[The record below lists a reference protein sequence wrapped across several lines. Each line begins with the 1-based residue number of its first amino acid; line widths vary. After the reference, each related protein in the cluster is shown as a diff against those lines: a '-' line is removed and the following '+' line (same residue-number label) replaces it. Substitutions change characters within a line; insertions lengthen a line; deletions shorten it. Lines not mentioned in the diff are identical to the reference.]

1 MTIGYVNRRVLPGL
15 SLAVDGLFVAAGC
28 AGGPAS
34 PSADQTAGAPSSSG
48 ATVSASPSSAAPVGA
63 ASPPL
68 KPAQGAC
75 TLLTDDELKG
85 LMGVQVM
92 RKLSMYG
99 DSRCMWS
106 GSPASVTVASIPADI
121 VVETFPNLIRQ
132 YETSARF
139 KGDPRLAALRE
150 ALAQAQSDG
159 KATPEEGCR
168 LAGLSLE
175 LQGAPAGT
183 TTWVITDPADPSTAT
198 GLTCSGG
205 RETMLKVTARSV
217 RQPGMVDQLREILR
231 AAHQRAL
238 G

>member
-1 MTIGYVNRRVLPGL
+1 MNRRVLPGL

-139 KGDPRLAALRE
+139 KGIPDWPHSARRWPRPSRTGRQLPRRGAGLPGSAWNSRARRLAPR
-150 ALAQAQSDG
+150 
-159 KATPEEGCR
+159 
-168 LAGLSLE
+168 
-175 LQGAPAGT
+175 
-183 TTWVITDPADPSTAT
+183 
-198 GLTCSGG
+198 
-205 RETMLKVTARSV
+205 
-217 RQPGMVDQLREILR
+217 PG
-231 AAHQRAL
+231 
-238 G
+238 